1 MKRTLKTLATASMA
15 IAAVS
20 SVGCAMNR
28 ADRPGLEDRYHNVVD
43 PCWPQ
48 RYNSVAR
55 DEVLAPF
62 AAQATNGEIIAHTLW
77 NYHFENGSDKLTPAG
92 VEALDVIIHKRPAP
106 DGNVYLQTSRDIPY
120 DQDKA
125 DKFKS
130 DRAALDNKRIASI
143 QKYLSVQSAA
153 KGTNFNVTLVDPS
166 DPAFYARYPV
176 NAITQLPSRYVPTLG
191 GGAGGGGSGGGG
203 GGGGGR

>member
-1 MKRTLKTLATASMA
+1 MNRILKSLATTSMA
-15 IAAVS
+15 VAAVS

-48 RYNSVAR
+48 RYSSVAR

-62 AAQATNGEIIAHTLW
+62 ATQAANGEIIAHTMW

-92 VEALDVIIHKRPAP
+92 VEALDTMIHKRPAP

-125 DKFKS
+125 DKFAG
-130 DRAALDNKRIASI
+130 DRAALDTKRTAAI
-143 QKYLSVQSAA
+143 QKYLSVQAAA
-153 KGTNFNVTLVDPS
+153 KGTNFNVTVVDPA

-176 NAITQLPSRYVPTLG
+176 SAITQLPGQYRASLG
-191 GGAGGGGSGGGG
+191 GGAGASGGGG
-203 GGGGGR
+203 GGTR